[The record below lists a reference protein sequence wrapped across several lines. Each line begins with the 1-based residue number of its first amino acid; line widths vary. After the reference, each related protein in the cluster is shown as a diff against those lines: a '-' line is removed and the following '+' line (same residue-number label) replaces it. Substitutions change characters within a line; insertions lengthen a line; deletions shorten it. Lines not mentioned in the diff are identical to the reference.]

1 MNSVFLPPFPFP
13 LTVTVVS
20 PPDKSNMGCSK
31 RVSPNF
37 FSFFILMAN
46 SAIFFPSNLA
56 SPSRE
61 SDITI
66 GLKPNFSASL
76 QALFNAIIGLAII

>member
-37 FSFFILMAN
+37 FYFFILMAN

-56 SPSRE
+56 SRE
-61 SDITI
+61 SDI
-66 GLKPNFSASL
+66 
-76 QALFNAIIGLAII
+76 IIGLRPNFLASL